1 MPNRQ
6 PSPYMR
12 TLGTSLPT
20 SQTVHERV
28 YGPAPRGRPV
38 AIPPRNLA
46 LKKDKGQPQAYRLL
60 WQKIKP
66 EVLKRADDLQ
76 GHYMPP
82 SLMPQA
88 LRTYNEKKH
97 RREH

>member
-1 MPNRQ
+1 MPNSQ

-12 TLGTSLPT
+12 TLGTKLPT
-20 SQTVHERV
+20 SETVHRRV
-28 YGPAPRGRPV
+28 YGPAPRGRPL
-38 AIPPRNLA
+38 AIPPKNLA
-46 LKKDKGQPQAYRLL
+46 LKKDKGQPVGYRLL

-66 EVLKRADDLQ
+66 EVLQRAEDLQ
-76 GHYMPP
+76 GTHMPP

-88 LRTYNEKKH
+88 LRTYNTKKH